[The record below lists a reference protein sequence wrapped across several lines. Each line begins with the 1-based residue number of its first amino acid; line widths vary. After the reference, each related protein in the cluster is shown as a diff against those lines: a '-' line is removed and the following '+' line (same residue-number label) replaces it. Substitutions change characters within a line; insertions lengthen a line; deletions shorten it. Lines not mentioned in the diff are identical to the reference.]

1 MPKHECFVRINE
13 RLAEDNARLA
23 VGFVITESMSLQS
36 RLLVATEKI
45 DKSRRKA
52 PPSVVASYCPFC
64 GVKLEEASC

>member
-1 MPKHECFVRINE
+1 MTHQCFVKLNE

-23 VGFVITESMSLQS
+23 MGFMITESMSLRS

-45 DKSRRKA
+45 DKSKRKA

-64 GVKLEEASC
+64 GEKLGDEA